1 MLTGDGPD
9 AAARVAQELGLTSYQ
24 AQVLPEDKASFVEQ
38 AKAGGYCVAMVGD
51 GINDSPALA
60 AADVSIALADASDI
74 AQAVAD
80 VSIREPDLGKLV
92 LARDLSERLMGRI
105 AQRYRLIVGFNT
117 TLIILGVAGILPLTT
132 AATLHN
138 LSTVAFA
145 ASNALPLLRERPRA
159 LEAG

>member
-1 MLTGDGPD
+1 M
-9 AAARVAQELGLTSYQ
+9 
-24 AQVLPEDKASFVEQ
+24 
-38 AKAGGYCVAMVGD
+38 AMVGD

-60 AADVSIALADASDI
+60 AADVSVALADASDI